1 MKKRAAPQAVDADR
15 YGPELAELV
24 AAWNE
29 GDEHRF
35 MAQIDALAAT
45 HQHMLMK
52 NVGELTRGIADAL
65 ERFCVDARVE
75 DLSRKDVP
83 DARVSLE
90 HVLKL
95 TDEAAH
101 RTMDLVEQSHVPAE
115 SILRGVSEVLPRWRT
130 CLEGQLSDEQR
141 TALIDDM
148 TAFLQAAEGHA
159 ECIRANLSE
168 VLLAQGYQDL
178 SGQIIRSVMNLI
190 DEIQEA
196 LAGLVALSR
205 GQEVTYRSRKPE
217 TNGACGPRVPGV
229 ARGEMVAGQDEVDML
244 LSGLDL

>member
-1 MKKRAAPQAVDADR
+1 MTKRAVLPAVDPDR
-15 YGPELAELV
+15 YGPELAELIS
-24 AAWNE
+24 AWNAN
-29 GDEHRF
+29 DEHRF
-35 MAQIDALAAT
+35 LAQIDLLAAT

-52 NVGELTRGIADAL
+52 NVGELTRDIADAL

-75 DLSRKDVP
+75 DLSRKEVP

-115 SILRGVSEVLPRWRT
+115 SILRGINEVLPRWRT
-130 CLEGQLSDEQR
+130 CLEGQLSGEQR
-141 TALIDDM
+141 AALIEDM
-148 TAFLQAAEGHA
+148 TAFLQTAEGHA
-159 ECIRANLSE
+159 ERIRTNLSE

-178 SGQIIRSVMNLI
+178 SGQIIRSVMHLI
-190 DEIQEA
+190 DEIQDA
-196 LAGLVALSR
+196 LAGLVAISR
-205 GQEVTYRSRKPE
+205 GQEVNYRSRKPE
-217 TNGACGPRVPGV
+217 SNGACGPRVPGV
-229 ARGEMVAGQDEVDML
+229 AKGDMVAGQDEVDKL